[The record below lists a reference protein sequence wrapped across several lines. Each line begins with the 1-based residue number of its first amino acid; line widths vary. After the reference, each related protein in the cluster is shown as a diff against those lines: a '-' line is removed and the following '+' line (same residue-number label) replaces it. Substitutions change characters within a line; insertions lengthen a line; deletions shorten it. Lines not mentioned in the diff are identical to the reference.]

1 MPTSVVLFR
10 KWTILTHRYLGIAV
24 CVLFVVW
31 FASGIAIIYGRG
43 MPRLTPE
50 VRLAR
55 LPALN
60 LESAHLMPEEAAARA
75 ELADDPARAVLASV
89 MDRPAYRFLSD
100 GGTWTTV
107 FADNGE
113 VLKQLDR
120 DQALRIA
127 QHFLNNPSATPLY
140 AGTLT
145 RADQWTLLEGP
156 RLMPMHKVA
165 AGDGLGTELYISE
178 RTGEVV
184 VLTTRGSRALAWVG
198 AIPHWLYFAALRRNG
213 AAWRQVVLWASGI
226 GSVVALVGMVVGLI
240 RFSPSSRF
248 RFKQTHSRIPYAGWN
263 RWHYLSGVFFG
274 LFSLTWVFSGLL
286 SMDPFW
292 WSPDKGPGASETWA
306 FSGGALEMSLFP
318 SPAGTIWRSVFAERE
333 VKEMEFLRIQGQ
345 PYYLARS
352 SQSRPVLM
360 AVNPPG
366 HVHGPFSTESLLA
379 RAGEA
384 FPGEQIVES
393 LTLSDYDNYY
403 YSRGRDL
410 PLPVLRV
417 KFDDAQRTWYY
428 IDPATG
434 RILQRLER
442 RNRIERWIY
451 NGLHSLDF
459 SFWYYRRPLWDIG
472 VITLCLGGVLLSVL
486 GVMLGTRRL
495 RRKARGFLRPRL
507 GLSGGV
513 DARGGPRDVGA
524 PRP

>member
-1 MPTSVVLFR
+1 MTRGLVLFR
-10 KWTILTHRYLGIAV
+10 RWTILTHRYLGIAV
-24 CVLFVVW
+24 CVLFVMW

-60 LESAHLMPEEAAARA
+60 LDSSRLTPEEAAARA
-75 ELADDPARAVLASV
+75 ELAGDPARAVLVGV
-89 MDRPAYRFLSD
+89 MDRPAYRFLSA
-100 GGTWTTV
+100 GGAWTTV
-107 FADNGE
+107 FADTGE
-113 VLKQLDR
+113 ILERLNR
-120 DQALRIA
+120 DQVLRIA
-127 QHFLNNPSATPLY
+127 QRFLNVSGATLRY
-140 AGTLT
+140 AAPLT

-156 RLMPMHKVA
+156 TLMPMHKVA
-165 AGDGLGTELYISE
+165 AGDALGTQLYISE
-178 RTGEVV
+178 RIGEVV
-184 VLTTRGSRALAWVG
+184 MHTTRGSRALAWAG

-226 GSVVALVGMVVGLI
+226 GTVVALMGILVGLV

-248 RFKQTHSRIPYAGWN
+248 RFKLARSRIPYAGWN
-263 RWHYLSGVFFG
+263 RCHYLTGVFFG

-286 SMDPFW
+286 SMDPWW
-292 WSPDKGPGASETWA
+292 WSPNRGPGAGERSA
-306 FSGGALEMSLFP
+306 FSGGGLEMSLFP
-318 SPAGTIWRSVFAERE
+318 APAGTAWRSLLAERG
-333 VKEMEFLRIQGQ
+333 VKELEFMRIQGQ
-345 PYYLARS
+345 PYYLARHHS
-352 SQSRPVLM
+352 GGRPVLM
-360 AVNPPG
+360 AVDPPG
-366 HVHGPFSTESLLA
+366 QVRDPFSTDSLLA
-379 RAGEA
+379 CAREA
-384 FPGEQIVES
+384 FPGAQIVES
-393 LTLSDYDNYY
+393 RTLSTYDDYY
-403 YSRGRDL
+403 YSRDQDL

-417 KFDDAQRTWYY
+417 KFNDAQRTWYY

-434 RILQRLER
+434 RIVQRLER

-507 GLSGGV
+507 GRSGGDHARAALR
-513 DARGGPRDVGA
+513 DAGA
-524 PRP
+524 P